1 MVEEHTGQ
9 PRTRLRAV
17 LVDDED
23 GLRTLLRSMLDQHGC
38 CEIVAYTACTDE
50 GTTERFL
57 EAGASRVFHKSDL
70 DDLVAYV
77 ASCAP

>member
-1 MVEEHTGQ
+1 
-9 PRTRLRAV
+9 
-17 LVDDED
+17 
-23 GLRTLLRSMLDQHGC
+23 
-38 CEIVAYTACTDE
+38 VAYTARIDD

-57 EAGASRVFHKSDL
+57 EAGASRVFHKGDL